1 MLEKLER
8 VIMQKDL
15 YGPLLTE
22 KQMRVL
28 NWYYEHDLSLSEIAG
43 HMEIS
48 KQAVYDLL
56 KRSEKTLAEYEK
68 RLGLVQ
74 RFNENRQQLE
84 AVCLLL
90 EGPCD
95 VEVRNTVLQT
105 LRTLLESM

>member
-8 VIMQKDL
+8 VTIQKDL
-15 YGPLLTE
+15 YGPLLTD
-22 KQMRVL
+22 KQMQVL
-28 NWYYEHDLSLSEIAG
+28 NWYYEHDLSLNEIAR
-43 HMEIS
+43 HMKIS

-74 RFNENRQQLE
+74 RFQENRQQLE
-84 AVCLLL
+84 AVCSLL

-95 VEVRNTVLQT
+95 AEARNTALQT
-105 LRTLLESM
+105 LRSLLESM

>member
-15 YGPLLTE
+15 YGPLLTD
-22 KQMRVL
+22 KQLQVL
-28 NWYYEHDLSLSEIAG
+28 DWYYEHDLTLNEIAG
-43 HMEIS
+43 YMEIS

-74 RFNENRQQLE
+74 RFRENRLE
-84 AVCLLL
+84 LEKVCSLL
-90 EGPCD
+90 ESTCD
-95 VEVRNTVLQT
+95 DEARNMALQT
-105 LRTLLESM
+105 LKSLLESM